1 MGEKFKDDSCIKK
14 MKLNNLSFLNLFTG
28 IYDNFEERI
37 YDNFEERFGAA
48 TNYKS
53 VALPIELWGLGKLI

>member
-1 MGEKFKDDSCIKK
+1 

-53 VALPIELWGLGKLI
+53 VALPIEL